1 MTYNNTTPPQ
11 PRRTDVFTDID
22 LSFDLNPTTLDL
34 KVIKDVDVVKQS
46 IKNLMLNKKLWN
58 FDNIN
63 LNQLTFESITSILEN
78 TVILGNIE
86 ERLLKLEPR
95 LSYIKIDSFTQPRD
109 NIIQLNIVFQM
120 KTFVNQT
127 FSTTVFKRISN

>member
-1 MTYNNTTPPQ
+1 MIYNNTTPPQ

-127 FSTTVFKRISN
+127 FSTTVFRRVSN